1 MIDKRILEQLFRQ
14 NYSEMIHL
22 ASVLLG
28 DDEEAEDV
36 VQDVFL
42 RVADSDIPPKNDYY
56 LLTAVRN
63 ACLNRIRQMHL
74 HDKVKRLMPL
84 EDDSALQPIDKRM
97 ERLDD
102 IATYVDEQLE
112 EPHRSIFHL
121 RFDDDLTM
129 TTTMETTKE
138 REQNQARLSSAER
151 EGARQSQTTN
161 ENIRQL
167 MEMLDNPDAYTEQQI
182 QNIINHDEDTR
193 ETYRLMVEAKRSSR
207 HRQNKKPVDVDAAW
221 QRFNQKFQP
230 KQSSSNRMKIA
241 ASFIGVLLV
250 SGIAFAAIHIVRQYQ
265 KQETHR
271 DCGKCDTPRH
281 STPCRYA
288 YQRYRHSATCHLRQY
303 SIREDA
309 ARDSRSLRC
318 ESRIC

>member
-1 MIDKRILEQLFRQ
+1 MLDKRTLENCDSASANQARLELAERKQFIEQLFRQ

-42 RVADSDIPPKNDYY
+42 RVADSDILRPEGLSVARIPPKNDNY

-121 RFDDDLTM
+121 RFDDDLTVS
-129 TTTMETTKE
+129 EI
-138 REQNQARLSSAER
+138 ARRLGLNPNTAYKYLM
-151 EGARQSQTTN
+151 QS
-161 ENIRQL
+161 I
-167 MEMLDNPDAYTEQQI
+167 QQI
-182 QNIINHDEDTR
+182 
-193 ETYRLMVEAKRSSR
+193 R
-207 HRQNKKPVDVDAAW
+207 HH
-221 QRFNQKFQP
+221 F
-230 KQSSSNRMKIA
+230 
-241 ASFIGVLLV
+241 
-250 SGIAFAAIHIVRQYQ
+250 
-265 KQETHR
+265 
-271 DCGKCDTPRH
+271 GKH
-281 STPCRYA
+281 
-288 YQRYRHSATCHLRQY
+288 
-303 SIREDA
+303 
-309 ARDSRSLRC
+309 
-318 ESRIC
+318 